1 MFVLAA
7 LLILEVS
14 MRARLFGCL
23 IALFASVQ
31 LSAQP
36 PAASPGLAV
45 YQPKPYVQ
53 LKHPDW
59 AKSAAIY
66 QINLR
71 QFTPEGTFRAAEKD
85 LPRLKQLGIG
95 IIWLMP
101 IHKIGALH
109 RKGSLGSPYAVED
122 YYSVSPEFG
131 TLDDLKRFVAAAH
144 ALGLHV
150 ILDWVGNH
158 TAWDNVLVTQHPDWY
173 ARNWKGEFTPT
184 PWWDWDD
191 IIDLDYSKP
200 ALRQYMTEAMLYWVK
215 TADVD
220 GYRCDAAGFVPLDF
234 WNEARRQMDG
244 IKPTFWLAEWQSRDM
259 EARSFDMLYG
269 WSWYDAVRAV
279 TTGKKVDLSEIFTY
293 YSWNEKFY
301 PRDGITMIFVSN
313 HDKNAWEGTEFE
325 QFGPGL
331 DPAIVLSVIGEGMPL
346 IYNGQEAGYNHRL
359 KFFEKDPI
367 VWKPSAEGDL
377 YQKLFALKSAN
388 TALWNAHWGA
398 RMIPVVNNAPSQVLS
413 FVRKNDK
420 DKIFAVINLSGQP
433 QSVTFQDRLYHG
445 HYTEYFSRQV
455 TDLDTSTRLELR
467 PWSYM
472 VFVQ

>member
-1 MFVLAA
+1 M
-7 LLILEVS
+7 
-14 MRARLFGCL
+14 
-23 IALFASVQ
+23 
-31 LSAQP
+31 
-36 PAASPGLAV
+36 
-45 YQPKPYVQ
+45 
-53 LKHPDW
+53 
-59 AKSAAIY
+59 
-66 QINLR
+66 
-71 QFTPEGTFRAAEKD
+71 
-85 LPRLKQLGIG
+85 
-95 IIWLMP
+95 
-101 IHKIGALH
+101 
-109 RKGSLGSPYAVED
+109 
-122 YYSVSPEFG
+122 
-131 TLDDLKRFVAAAH
+131 
-144 ALGLHV
+144 

-158 TAWDNVLVTQHPDWY
+158 TAWDNILVTQHPDWY

-200 ALRQYMTEAMLYWVK
+200 TLRQYMTEAMLYWVR

-234 WNEARRQMDG
+234 WNEARRQMDA

-269 WSWYDAVRAV
+269 WSLVRRRACRDHRKE
-279 TTGKKVDLSEIFTY
+279 GRPERDLHLF
-293 YSWNEKFY
+293 SWNEKFY
-301 PRDGITMIFVSN
+301 PPDGITMIFVSN

-331 DPAIVLSVIGEGMPL
+331 YPAIVLSVIGEGMPL
-346 IYNGQEAGYNHRL
+346 IYNGQESGYNHRL

-367 VWKPSAEGDL
+367 VWKPSAEGEL

-398 RMIPVVNNAPSQVLS
+398 RMIPVVNNAPDHVLS
-413 FVRKNDK
+413 FVRKNSK

-433 QSVTFQDRLYHG
+433 QSVTFQDRFYQG

-455 TDLDTSTRLELR
+455 TDLDASTRLELR